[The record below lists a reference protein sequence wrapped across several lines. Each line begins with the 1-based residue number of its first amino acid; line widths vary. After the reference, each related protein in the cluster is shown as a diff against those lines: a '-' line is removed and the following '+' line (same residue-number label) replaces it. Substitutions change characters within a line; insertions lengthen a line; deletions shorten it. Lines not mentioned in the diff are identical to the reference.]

1 MCFGLYNLQKCSV
14 MLFTDFQDSLWE
26 NESQILAFSGKKWLV
41 GVDEVG
47 RGCLAGPVIAVAIS
61 FKERPIMLKV
71 KDSKKVSAKQREI
84 LLSDILAFKPYLGIA
99 FCSAKVIDRI
109 NILNATKQAMQL
121 AVRRCVNSMSAL
133 RTTDIEICID
143 GNFAIPLQQEYTQVS
158 VVKGDSLI
166 ASVAAASIVAKVT
179 RDRYMTSLNRF
190 FPDYRFS
197 QHKGYGTTQH
207 YREIQQNGIT
217 SYHRRSFLQGIAS

>member
-1 MCFGLYNLQKCSV
+1 

-61 FKERPIMLKV
+61 FKERPTMLKV

-84 LLSDILAFKPYLGIA
+84 LLSGILVSKPFLGIA
-99 FCSAKVIDRI
+99 FCSAKEIDRI

-133 RTTDIEICID
+133 KNSDIEICVD
-143 GNFAIPLQQEYTQVS
+143 GNFAIPLQQEFTQVS

-179 RDRYMTSLNRF
+179 RDHYMTSLNRF
-190 FPDYRFS
+190 FPDFCFS
-197 QHKGYGTTQH
+197 QHKGYGTPQH
-207 YREIQQNGIT
+207 YQEIRQFGLTN
-217 SYHRRSFLQGIAS
+217 YHRRSFLQGKELW